1 MGWKGFNQ
9 KMAKTRRIAGN
20 LDSDLRVL
28 AGDVVAS
35 GALIVKEHIDKNISP
50 PGGLSLAALREA
62 GYPLSSTG
70 FRPSAA
76 GLDKEYQIIEQS
88 GGLRR
93 ALGIDG
99 LRRQTNMVRTFVG
112 FDDSGTHR
120 SESGTG
126 FPRSVD
132 MNRLLN
138 WLINGTSTLVG
149 RPVLINSLGD
159 AIPDL
164 KNMLEAMG
172 LRRRSRGGSSVPRA
186 RVVK

>member
-1 MGWKGFNQ
+1 
-9 KMAKTRRIAGN
+9 MATTRRIAGN
-20 LDSDLRVL
+20 LDNALRDLSGRIV
-28 AGDVVAS
+28 DD

-50 PGGLSLAALREA
+50 PGGLSLAELKDA
-62 GYPLSSTG
+62 GYPLSNTG
-70 FRPSAA
+70 FRPGAA

-88 GGLRR
+88 GGLRS
-93 ALGIDG
+93 ALGISGVQRSVG
-99 LRRQTNMVRTFVG
+99 LVRTFVG

-120 SESGTG
+120 SASGTG

-132 MNRLLN
+132 MDRLLN
-138 WLINGTSTLVG
+138 WLINGTATMVG

-164 KNMLEAMG
+164 KDMLQSLG
-172 LRRRSRGGSSVPRA
+172 LRRRSRGGSAVPRA

>member
-1 MGWKGFNQ
+1 
-9 KMAKTRRIAGN
+9 MAKPRRIAGN
-20 LDSDLRVL
+20 LDQDLRAL
-28 AGDVVAS
+28 AGGVVAG
-35 GALIVKEHIDKNISP
+35 GAIIVKEHIDKNISP
-50 PGGLSLAALREA
+50 SGGLSLAELKEA

-70 FRPSAA
+70 FRPGAA
-76 GLDKEYQIIEQS
+76 GLEKEYQIIEQS

-93 ALGIDG
+93 ALGIDALQRSVG
-99 LRRQTNMVRTFVG
+99 TVRTFVG
-112 FDDSGTHR
+112 FDDSGSHR
-120 SESGTG
+120 SDSATG

-164 KNMLEAMG
+164 KDLLEDLG
-172 LRRRSRGGSSVPRA
+172 LKRRSRGGSSVPRA

>member
-1 MGWKGFNQ
+1 
-9 KMAKTRRIAGN
+9 MATAKRIAGN
-20 LDSDLRVL
+20 LDRDVRAL
-28 AGDVVAS
+28 ASDVVS
-35 GALIVKEHIDKNISP
+35 GGANIVREHIDKNISP
-50 PGGLSLAALREA
+50 PGGLSLSELQAA

-76 GLDKEYQIIEQS
+76 GLAKEYQIIEQS
-88 GGLRR
+88 GGLRS
-93 ALGIDG
+93 ALGVDG
-99 LRRQTNMVRTFVG
+99 LQNLVGAVRTFVG
-112 FDDSGTHR
+112 FDDAGTHR
-120 SESGTG
+120 SDSGTG

-138 WLINGTSTLVG
+138 WLINGTSTMVG

-164 KNMLEAMG
+164 TDLLRALG
-172 LRRRSRGGSSVPRA
+172 LKRRSRGGSAVPRA

>member
-1 MGWKGFNQ
+1 
-9 KMAKTRRIAGN
+9 MAAPKRLAGN
-20 LDSDLRVL
+20 LDNDVRAL
-28 AGDVVAS
+28 AGGVVAG
-35 GALIVKEHIDKNISP
+35 GALIVKEWIDKNISP
-50 PGGLSLAALREA
+50 PGGLSLSELRQA
-62 GYPLSSTG
+62 GYPLSNTG
-70 FRPSAA
+70 FRPGAA

-99 LRRQTNMVRTFVG
+99 LQRSVGTVRTFVG
-112 FDDSGTHR
+112 FDDSGAHR

-126 FPRSVD
+126 FPRTVD

-138 WLINGTSTLVG
+138 WLINGTSTMVG

-164 KNMLEAMG
+164 TDLLRDLG
-172 LRRRSRGGSSVPRA
+172 LKRRSRVRSRVPRA